1 MPPRKKSAP
10 APLRIHGQTV
20 EMVALGDLKTYA
32 KNARLHPEDQLKALE
47 AIIRDSG
54 FTAPL
59 IIDPQNSIIAGHGRA
74 LVAKRLGM
82 AQVPCVR
89 VTGLSATQIKAL
101 RLSDNQAALRG
112 SWDKDLLLG
121 ELTALAG
128 DGFSIDL
135 TAFSGLQLG
144 EIGVPGFSTE
154 ERLAEAE
161 ETPAPPAK
169 PRVRVGEVW
178 LLGDHRLAIGDSTAK
193 GTVERL
199 LAGAVPHLMVTD
211 PPYGVN
217 YDPKWRSGI
226 AGSFDDPRTLGKVSN
241 DGQADWRGAWELFPG
256 DVAYAWCASL
266 TSDAAIAALESAG
279 LLRRS
284 QIIWRKPHFQIGRG
298 DYHWQHEP
306 CWYVV
311 RKGKSGHY
319 VGDRKQTTV
328 WDIAG
333 LNPLGR
339 GGKRKAENAE
349 TDHGT
354 QKPVECMRRPILNNS
369 KPGDFVYDPF
379 CGSGTTLIACEME
392 GRNCLAIEL
401 DPIYAE
407 VIITRWEAFAKKTAY
422 RESDGKALA
431 DLRPVRKAA

>member
-112 SWDKDLLLG
+112 SWDKDL
-121 ELTALAG
+121 
-128 DGFSIDL
+128 
-135 TAFSGLQLG
+135 
-144 EIGVPGFSTE
+144 
-154 ERLAEAE
+154 
-161 ETPAPPAK
+161 
-169 PRVRVGEVW
+169 